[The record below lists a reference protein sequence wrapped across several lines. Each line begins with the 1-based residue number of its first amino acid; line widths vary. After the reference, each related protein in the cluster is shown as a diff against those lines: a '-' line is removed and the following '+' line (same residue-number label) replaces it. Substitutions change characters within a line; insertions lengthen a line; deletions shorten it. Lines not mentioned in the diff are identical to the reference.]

1 MAFLVNLESQ
11 SNLELYVTKLYY
23 EPYAAALANETVLTL
38 QAEIQAISGTQ
49 LSEQSLEKVKEDT
62 KERCVNRQS
71 RDIAERIGEHPCSQ
85 LPRYVIAGTRKG
97 GDKKTLQAAKLR
109 FDYWNPLPFYP
120 PVTLTGRWE
129 KKIGATYQPVT
140 APTDRAISRI
150 ELNEGHILH
159 YRPRANNWWADMIP
173 SGESAWRYPVG
184 PSPDCP
190 ADPQATSSPQ
200 CDEFP
205 NAATYE
211 GGPYLPP
218 ETLSTNAGLIFGK
231 SAAWL
236 RAIDAEDNGSDGTA
250 YGSFLRFAGLIDAWK
265 SFALAEPQLSGAKT
279 LTPDQGLSVAFIQQ
293 ALPIPDFPSFGVR
306 VVNGVVQVKLL

>member
-1 MAFLVNLESQ
+1 LAKLESQ

-23 EPYAAALANETVLTL
+23 EPYAIALANETVLAL
-38 QAEIQAISGTQ
+38 QAEIQAIGATQ
-49 LSEQSLEKVKEDT
+49 LSEQTLEKVKEDT
-62 KERCVNRQS
+62 KQRCVNRQS

-129 KKIGATYQPVT
+129 KKVGANYQPVT

-150 ELNEGHILH
+150 ELNESHILH
-159 YRPRANNWWADMIP
+159 YRPRLKNWWQADVLP
-173 SGESAWRYPVG
+173 GEPAWRYPLL
-184 PSPDCP
+184 PSADCP
-190 ADPQATSSPQ
+190 PDPQGGPEPQ

-205 NAATYE
+205 NAASYE

-218 ETLSTNAGLIFGK
+218 ENLSTNAGLIFGK

-236 RAIDAEDNGSDGTA
+236 RAIDSEDNGSEGTA
-250 YGSFLRFAGLIDAWK
+250 YGSFLQFAGLLTAWPIF
-265 SFALAEPQLSGAKT
+265 SSAEPQLSGAKT

-293 ALPIPDFPSFGVR
+293 ALPIPDLPSFGVR
-306 VVNGVVQVKLL
+306 MVNGVVQVKLL